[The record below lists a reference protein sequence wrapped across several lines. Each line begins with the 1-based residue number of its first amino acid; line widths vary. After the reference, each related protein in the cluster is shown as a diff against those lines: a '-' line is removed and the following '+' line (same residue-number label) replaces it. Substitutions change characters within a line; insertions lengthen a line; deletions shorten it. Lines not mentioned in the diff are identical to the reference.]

1 MTGSIG
7 ESEKGT
13 RKRQTARAS
22 AAAEA
27 LKRGEVVLLRDF
39 DDREGETDLVIG
51 AEFVTAEH
59 VWQLRRDAGGLI
71 CVAIDP
77 AACSK
82 LGLPYIA
89 DVLKFAA
96 ASAKGGEDGNGRGN
110 EAGDCEGFGA
120 IDFLFERE
128 GDIPYDSRSSFSLSV
143 NHRETFTGITDI
155 DRALT
160 ISRLA
165 EVARAAMNGGSVN
178 FGAEFR
184 SPGHVS
190 LLRAAPSLLAERK
203 GQTELSIVLGRAA
216 KVAPA
221 VVVCEM
227 LDGRTGRALSKEGAM
242 RYAHDRNLVFVEGE
256 EVIGLFEEMEG
267 AISSPSPAPHRW
279 AK

>member
-1 MTGSIG
+1 MTRTECGRDD
-7 ESEKGT
+7 ER
-13 RKRQTARAS
+13 RKRRAVKAS
-22 AAAEA
+22 MAAEA
-27 LKRGEVVLLRDF
+27 LKRGEVVLLYDF
-39 DDREGETDLVIG
+39 DDRERETDLVIG

-71 CVAIDP
+71 CVAMDP

-96 ASAKGGEDGNGRGN
+96 ASVSAKGEVGVNGRGN
-110 EAGDCEGFGA
+110 EIVGGGGGFEA
-120 IDFLFERE
+120 IDSLCERE
-128 GDIPYDSRSSFSLSV
+128 GDIPYDSKSSFSLSV

-165 EVARAAMNGGSVN
+165 AVARSAMNGGSAS

-184 SPGHVS
+184 SPGHVP
-190 LLRAAPSLLAERK
+190 LLRAAPGLLAERR
-203 GQTELSIVLGRAA
+203 GQTELSIVLARAA
-216 KVAPA
+216 MVAPA

-242 RYAHDRNLVFVEGE
+242 RYARERNLTFVEGE
-256 EVIGLFEEMEG
+256 EVLGLFEEMMD
-267 AISSPSPAPHRW
+267 
-279 AK
+279 

>member
-7 ESEKGT
+7 ESETGA
-13 RKRQTARAS
+13 RERRAARAS
-22 AAAEA
+22 SAAEA
-27 LKRGEVVLLRDF
+27 LKRGEVVLLYDF

-77 AACSK
+77 AACSN

-96 ASAKGGEDGNGRGN
+96 ASAKGPEGENGSKDGGKA
-110 EAGDCEGFGA
+110 EWFGA
-120 IDFLFERE
+120 IDSLCERE

-143 NHRETFTGITDI
+143 NHRETFTGITDL

-165 EVARAAMNGGSVN
+165 TVARSAMNGGSAS

-184 SPGHVS
+184 SPGHVP
-190 LLRAAPSLLAERK
+190 LLRAAPGLLAERR
-203 GQTELSIVLGRAA
+203 GQTELSIVLARTA

-227 LDGRTGRALSKEGAM
+227 LDGRTGRALSKKEAM
-242 RYAHDRNLVFVEGE
+242 RYAHERNLVFVEGE
-256 EVIGLFEEMEG
+256 EVVGLFEEMEG
-267 AISSPSPAPHRW
+267 SISSPSPAPHRW

>member
-7 ESEKGT
+7 ESENGA
-13 RKRQTARAS
+13 RERGAARAS

-27 LKRGEVVLLRDF
+27 LKRGEVVLLYDF

-51 AEFVTAEH
+51 AEFVTPEH

-77 AACSK
+77 VICSN

-89 DVLKFAA
+89 EVLKFAA
-96 ASAKGGEDGNGRGN
+96 TSAKGEASGNGPKDETKTR
-110 EAGDCEGFGA
+110 GFGA
-120 IDFLFERE
+120 IKSLYERQ
-128 GDIPYDSRSSFSLSV
+128 GDIPYDSRSSFSIWV
-143 NHRETFTGITDI
+143 NHRDTFTGITDI

-160 ISRLA
+160 IKRLA
-165 EVARAAMNGGSVN
+165 AVARAALNGGSVN

-184 SPGHVS
+184 SPGHVP
-190 LLRAAPSLLAERK
+190 LLRAAPGLLAERR
-203 GQTELSIVLGRAA
+203 GQTELSIVLARAA
-216 KVAPA
+216 KVDPA

-242 RYAHDRNLVFVEGE
+242 RYARERNLAFVEGE
-256 EVIGLFEEMEG
+256 EVLEFFEEMAE
-267 AISSPSPAPHRW
+267 
-279 AK
+279 